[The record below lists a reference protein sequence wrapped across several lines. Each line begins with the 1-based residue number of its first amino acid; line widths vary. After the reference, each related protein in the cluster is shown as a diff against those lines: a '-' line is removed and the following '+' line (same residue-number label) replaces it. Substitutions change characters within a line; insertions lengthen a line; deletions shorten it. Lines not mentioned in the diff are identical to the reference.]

1 MKQFSGLMF
10 VLLIAGL
17 AGPAMADARVQWID
31 PWAVGE
37 LAGGTADDGAAADGR
52 IEITGQV
59 QSFGFTGGV
68 ERRFV
73 FIPATAGFAPGHALP
88 AGQRA
93 VSGDS
98 VQMVRPRPRF

>member
-1 MKQFSGLMF
+1 MKQFSALIL

-17 AGPAMADARVQWID
+17 ATPAMADTRVQWID
-31 PWAVGE
+31 PWAAGE
-37 LAGGTADDGAAADGR
+37 LAGGDADGAVADGR
-52 IEITGQV
+52 IEITGELQT
-59 QSFGFTGGV
+59 FGFTGGV
-68 ERRFV
+68 ERRFI
-73 FIPATAGFAPGHALP
+73 FIPASAGFAPGHALP

>member
-1 MKQFSGLMF
+1 MKQFSGLLF
-10 VLLIAGL
+10 VLLTAGL

-37 LAGGTADDGAAADGR
+37 LAGGEEADGR

-68 ERRFV
+68 ERRFI
-73 FIPATAGFAPGHALP
+73 FIPASAGFAPGHALP